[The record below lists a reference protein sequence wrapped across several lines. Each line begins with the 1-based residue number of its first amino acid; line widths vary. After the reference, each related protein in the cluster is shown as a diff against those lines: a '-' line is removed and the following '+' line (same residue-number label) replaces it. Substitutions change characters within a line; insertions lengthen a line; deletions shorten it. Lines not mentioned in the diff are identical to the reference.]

1 MNIENIQMEN
11 HEACAIGY
19 VAGWV
24 CSKLIHQE
32 CVDRLAAK
40 KQNNPQVNLE
50 NTHIEMK
57 SYENANLLYPFKN
70 TLEFAKNVTCL
81 FNLNIESLLL
91 KNKTGV
97 RTEIIKIVDL
107 VCKPLNI
114 CDACKTEFLKKILN
128 VLINSFIKNSNNNID
143 VFKMHSKNKKLK
155 KIVHL

>member
-1 MNIENIQMEN
+1 
-11 HEACAIGY
+11 
-19 VAGWV
+19 
-24 CSKLIHQE
+24 
-32 CVDRLAAK
+32 
-40 KQNNPQVNLE
+40 
-50 NTHIEMK
+50 
-57 SYENANLLYPFKN
+57 
-70 TLEFAKNVTCL
+70 
-81 FNLNIESLLL
+81 LL

-114 CDACKTEFLKKILN
+114 CDACKTESLKKILN